1 MYNINIYSYVYFLG
15 GFGCAGAPRMAIVV
29 QLPEGEVRFVAVD
42 PELLVRLSI
51 AQLSQLSQLQL
62 RRNATAAMTHS
73 NT

>member
-1 MYNINIYSYVYFLG
+1 
-15 GFGCAGAPRMAIVV
+15 MAIVV